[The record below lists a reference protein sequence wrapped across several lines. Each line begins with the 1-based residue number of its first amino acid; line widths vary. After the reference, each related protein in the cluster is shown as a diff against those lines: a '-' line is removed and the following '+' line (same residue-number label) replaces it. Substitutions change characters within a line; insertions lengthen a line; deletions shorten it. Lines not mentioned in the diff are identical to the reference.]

1 MKKEDE
7 KYGTY
12 LRILEEELILAM
24 GCTEPIALAYG
35 AATARE
41 ALAALPEKVLV
52 QVSGSIIKNVKSVIV
67 PNTGHLKGIP
77 AAVAAGI
84 IAGQPSRKL
93 EVIASV
99 TGQEIQRMREFLET
113 AEIQVEHIDY
123 GHVFDLVI
131 TVYHGRSYAKVRI
144 VDFHTNLVLI
154 EKDGEILLEKELE
167 DSGSKE
173 ERADRSLLDME
184 SIWDFAMTVDIEDV
198 RTVLERQIKCNS
210 AIAEEG
216 LRGEYGACMGKTLLD
231 VYGDDIRNRAKAKAA
246 AGSDARM
253 NGCELPVVI
262 NSGSGNQGITASV
275 PVIEYA
281 KELNS
286 GEEKLFRALV
296 LSNLATVHQKTGLG
310 TLSAFC
316 GVVSAGA
323 GAGAGIAY
331 LKGGGYKEV
340 IHTIVN
346 ALAIVSGIFC
356 DGAKA
361 SCAA

>member
-41 ALAALPEKVLV
+41 ALGALPEKVLV

-84 IAGQPSRKL
+84 IAGQPRRKL

-99 TGQEIQRMREFLET
+99 TGQEIQKMREFLET
-113 AEIQVEHIDY
+113 AKIQVEHIDY

-131 TVYHGRSYAKVRI
+131 TVYHGESYAKVRI

-167 DSGSKE
+167 DSESKE

-198 RTVLERQIKCNS
+198 RMVLERQIKCNS

-231 VYGDDIRNRAKAKAA
+231 VYGDDIRNR
-246 AGSDARM
+246 S
-253 NGCELPVVI
+253 V
-262 NSGSGNQGITASV
+262 TAFHRT
-275 PVIEYA
+275 A
-281 KELNS
+281 
-286 GEEKLFRALV
+286 V
-296 LSNLATVHQKTGLG
+296 L
-310 TLSAFC
+310 
-316 GVVSAGA
+316 
-323 GAGAGIAY
+323 
-331 LKGGGYKEV
+331 
-340 IHTIVN
+340 
-346 ALAIVSGIFC
+346 
-356 DGAKA
+356 
-361 SCAA
+361 